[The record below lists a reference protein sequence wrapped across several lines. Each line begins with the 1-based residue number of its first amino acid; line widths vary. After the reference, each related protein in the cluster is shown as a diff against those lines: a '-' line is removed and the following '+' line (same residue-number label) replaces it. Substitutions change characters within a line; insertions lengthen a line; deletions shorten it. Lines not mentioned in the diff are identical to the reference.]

1 MSIVL
6 SSAPRPPVYARA
18 ELARAKKNPLDA
30 MLRARPL
37 SNGQIMSNSRYA
49 SRAPPLPP
57 SNTRQNSTTP
67 PAPSPTI
74 PLVCRGKKPLTRLT
88 VLHCTPEFRSVRLR
102 CTVVCYPRGV
112 HDSTSVAVVRWQ
124 ARWVRYLHTTVQY
137 STVVGVGLPPPDLRN
152 TFGLIALCIAFRPG
166 LRALH
171 SALRFTWWLA
181 VGVVPYG
188 IHVQYHSLR
197 LDSL

>member
-1 MSIVL
+1 MPWQETAYTPYRTPLYPGVPFGAATVYCSVL
-6 SSAPRPPVYARA
+6 PARSARLDERCRCP
-18 ELARAKKNPLDA
+18 LASPLGA
-30 MLRARPL
+30 
-37 SNGQIMSNSRYA
+37 
-49 SRAPPLPP
+49 LPTHY
-57 SNTRQNSTTP
+57 S
-67 PAPSPTI
+67 
-74 PLVCRGKKPLTRLT
+74 
-88 VLHCTPEFRSVRLR
+88 
-102 CTVVCYPRGV
+102 
-112 HDSTSVAVVRWQ
+112 
-124 ARWVRYLHTTVQY
+124 TVQT
-137 STVVGVGLPPPDLRN
+137 TVVGVGLPPPDLRN